1 MKKRIVVLGGGES
14 GVGAASLAKVK
25 GYDVFLSDSGILNEK
40 YRKVLL
46 ENDINFEEGKHTPT
60 LILTADEIIKSPGIP
75 ESAPIMNTIFKSE
88 IKVIDEI
95 EFAARFLDAKFIAIS
110 GTNGKTTT
118 TLLTYHLLK
127 EAGID
132 VGLAGNVGQSLAM
145 QVIDKQHEYYVLELS
160 SFQLDYL
167 YDFKPDVAILLN
179 ITPDHLDRYS
189 YDLDK
194 YVTSKFG
201 IANNMRAS
209 EKLIYFNEDNLINGF
224 FKKHK
229 IKATKYPVSLS
240 GELPK
245 GAYKSGNQLEFV
257 GVGDGDFSIP
267 QSEVS
272 LRGNHNLINIMSAV
286 MAARFT
292 GVGEEAITA
301 SLKTFKNAP
310 HRLEFVADVNGIDF
324 INDSKAT
331 NVDAVSY
338 ALASFD
344 RPLIWILGGI
354 DKGNDYAQL
363 NTLVKKNVRGI
374 ICLGKENEK
383 IKDAF
388 SNQVEEIKET
398 DSASGAVKLAYEMA
412 DTGDIVLLSPA
423 CASFDL
429 FNNYEERGDK
439 FKEAVRKLKKV
450 A

>member
-25 GYDVFLSDSGILNEK
+25 GYDVFLSDSGVLNEK
-40 YRKVLL
+40 YRKVLR
-46 ENDINFEEGKHTPT
+46 ENDIDFEEGDHTPT

-75 ESAPIMNTIFKSE
+75 ESTPIMNTIFKSG

-95 EFAARFLDAKFIAIS
+95 EFAARFLEAKFIAIS

-145 QVIDKQHEYYVLELS
+145 QVIDKQHAYYVLELS

-179 ITPDHLDRYS
+179 ITPDHLDRYD
-189 YDLDK
+189 YNLDK
-194 YVTSKFG
+194 YVASKFR
-201 IANNMRAS
+201 IANNMKAS
-209 EKLIYFNEDNLINGF
+209 ERFIFFNEDNLIKGF
-224 FKKHK
+224 FKKHE
-229 IKATKYPVSLS
+229 IKASKYPVSLS
-240 GELPK
+240 VELSK
-245 GAYKSGNQLEFV
+245 GAYKMESGLEFV
-257 GVGDGDFSIP
+257 GVGNRNFSIK
-267 QSEVS
+267 QSDVT
-272 LRGNHNLINIMSAV
+272 LCGNHNMINTMSAV
-286 MAARFT
+286 TAARFV
-292 GVGEEAITA
+292 GVGEEKIKE

-310 HRLEFVADVNGIDF
+310 HRLEFVEDVSGIDF

-354 DKGNDYAQL
+354 DKGNDYTQL
-363 NTLVKKNVRGI
+363 NALVKKNVRKI

-383 IKDAF
+383 IKNTF
-388 SNQVEEIKET
+388 SEQVGEIKET
-398 DSASGAVKLAYEMA
+398 ESAAEAVKLAYEMA
-412 DTGDIVLLSPA
+412 NTGDVVLLSPA
-423 CASFDL
+423 CSSFDL
-429 FNNYEERGDK
+429 FKNYEERGDK

>member
-25 GYDVFLSDSGILNEK
+25 GYEVFLSDSGKLNDK

-46 ENDINFEEGKHTPT
+46 ENDIDFEEGNHTPT
-60 LILTADEIIKSPGIP
+60 LILNADEIIKSPGIP
-75 ESAPIMNTIFKSE
+75 ESAPIMNTIFKSG

-95 EFAARFLDAKFIAIS
+95 EFAARFLEAKFIAIS

-118 TLLTYHLLK
+118 TLLTYHILK
-127 EAGID
+127 EAGVD

-167 YDFKPDVAILLN
+167 YDFKSDVAILLN
-179 ITPDHLDRYS
+179 ITPDHLDRYA

-194 YVTSKFG
+194 YVKSKFR
-201 IANNMRAS
+201 IANNMEVS
-209 EKLIYFNEDNLINGF
+209 EKFIYFSEDNLIKGF
-224 FKKHK
+224 FKKHE

-240 GELPK
+240 VALSK
-245 GAYKSGNQLEFV
+245 GAYKSADQLEFT
-257 GVGDGDFSIP
+257 GVSDSDFSIKL
-267 QSEVS
+267 SDVA
-272 LRGNHNLINIMSAV
+272 LRGNHNMINTMSAV

-292 GVGEEAITA
+292 GVGEDAIKA

-310 HRLEFVADVNGIDF
+310 HRLEFVEDVSGIDF

-363 NTLVKKNVRGI
+363 NTLVKKNVRVI

-383 IKDAF
+383 IKKSF
-388 SNQVEEIKET
+388 SEQVEEIRET
-398 DSASGAVKLAYEMA
+398 ESAAEAVKLAYEMA
-412 DTGDIVLLSPA
+412 NIGDVVLLSPA
-423 CASFDL
+423 CSSFDL
-429 FNNYEERGDK
+429 FKNYEDRGNK